1 MSYRQ
6 ELKEY
11 VKEETKQESRKLKE
25 MSWSDRFWY
34 IWEYYK
40 WHMLI
45 FAVIL
50 MMLSAVATSIYNST
64 LKTQLYCV
72 IVNNPMTQRENFD
85 FMTEGFADYMQFG
98 KKDRIYVESL
108 MIPTDGS
115 FDDLALATQG
125 KLSALIAAKE
135 LDIMICDSVMF
146 QRYAD
151 MDGYMDMETLLPPDL
166 LEQVRDKLLYAK
178 NQSGQTIAYGIDI
191 TGNWYLQN
199 LGVVTDP
206 ACFAVITN
214 APHPDNCVALLRLM
228 FQEQGQPQAQTPES

>member
-11 VKEETKQESRKLKE
+11 VKEETKQETRKLRE

-85 FMTEGFADYMQFG
+85 FMTQGFADYMQFG
-98 KKDRIYVESL
+98 EKDRIYVESL

-115 FDDLALATQG
+115 FDDLAMATQG
-125 KLSALIAAKE
+125 KLSALIAARE
-135 LDIMICDSVMF
+135 LDIMICDQVLF
-146 QRYAD
+146 ERYAE
-151 MDGYMDMETLLPPDL
+151 MDGYMDMETFLPPDL
-166 LEQVRDKLLYAK
+166 LELVRDRLLYAE
-178 NQSGQTIAYGIDI
+178 NESGQTVAYGIDV
-191 TGNWYLQN
+191 TDNWYLKN

-206 ACFAVITN
+206 ACFAVIN
-214 APHPDNCVALLRLM
+214 SAPHTDNCIALLRLM
-228 FQEQGQPQAQTPES
+228 FQEQQQVQTPEP